1 MTLLKQSALTLALIV
16 LAGGGWLV
24 WHPAGEG
31 VRVQLGLAEASE
43 GGPAGGGRPGFGFG
57 GGGGTLV
64 VTDLVGEAVINDRLT
79 AIGDGAAL
87 RSVSIN
93 PEVSGRISEVLRES
107 GQRVDAGDVV
117 ARMDSGAERIAL
129 DRARLAVRDA
139 ENRVERLTRMQQ
151 GNSIAQVER
160 VDAES
165 ALEGAR
171 LQVREAELAL
181 DRRTI
186 RAPFAGVL
194 GIVSLEPGTL
204 VGTQNEVARLDDR
217 SDLLVEFR
225 VPERFVGAISVGRA
239 ITVTPVSSPAS
250 SLEGSITAIDSRL
263 EPDSRTLRVQA
274 LVDNEADQ
282 LRPGMSFVLEMRF
295 PGDAFPTVNP
305 LAVQWR
311 SEGSYVWRVNEDD
324 SAERVAVRII
334 QRNSDAVLVDAPLQ
348 PGDEVVTEGV
358 QSVRAGATV
367 RQAEGG

>member
-1 MTLLKQSALTLALIV
+1 MTLWKQSALTLALVV
-16 LAGGGWLV
+16 LASGGWLV

-43 GGPAGGGRPGFGFG
+43 GGRGEGRPGFGFG

-64 VTDLVGEAVINDRLT
+64 VTDTVGEAVINDQLT

-93 PEVSGRISEVLRES
+93 PEVSGRISEVVRNS
-107 GQRVDAGDVV
+107 GDRVEAGDVI
-117 ARMDSGAERIAL
+117 ARLDSGSERIAL
-129 DRARLAVRDA
+129 DRSRLAFSDA
-139 ENRVERLTRMQQ
+139 ENRVARLTRMQQ

-160 VDAES
+160 SDAES

-181 DRRTI
+181 NRRTI

-194 GIVSLEPGTL
+194 GILSLEPGSL

-225 VPERFVGAISVGRA
+225 VPERFVGAIAVGRT
-239 ITVTPVSSPAS
+239 ITVTPVSNPGSA
-250 SLEGSITAIDSRL
+250 LEGSIMAIDSRL
-263 EPDSRTLRVQA
+263 ESDSRTLRVQA

-282 LRPGMSFVLEMRF
+282 LRPGMSFVLEMKF
-295 PGDAFPTVNP
+295 PGETFPTVNP

-311 SEGSYVWRVNEDD
+311 AEGSYVWKVNADN
-324 SAERVAVRII
+324 SAERVPVRII

-348 PGDEVVTEGV
+348 PGDSVVTEGV
-358 QSVRAGATV
+358 QSVRSGATV
-367 RQAEGG
+367 RLAEEG

>member
-1 MTLLKQSALTLALIV
+1 MTLWKQSAVTLALIV
-16 LAGGGWLV
+16 VAGGGWLV

-43 GGPAGGGRPGFGFG
+43 GGRGGGGRPGFGFG
-57 GGGGTLV
+57 GGATLV
-64 VTDLVGEAVINDRLT
+64 VTDTVGQAVINDQLT

-93 PEVSGRISEVLRES
+93 PEVGGRIAEVLKGS
-107 GQRVDAGDVV
+107 GDRVAAGDVI
-117 ARMDSGAERIAL
+117 ARLDSGSERIAL

-151 GNSIAQVER
+151 GNSITQVER
-160 VDAES
+160 SDAES

-225 VPERFVGAISVGRA
+225 VPERFVGAVSVGRD
-239 ITVTPVSSPAS
+239 ITVTPVSNPGAL
-250 SLEGSITAIDSRL
+250 LEGSITAIDSRL

-295 PGDAFPTVNP
+295 PGDTFATVNP

-311 SEGSYVWRVNEDD
+311 SEGSYVWRINDDD
-324 SAERVAVRII
+324 SAERVDVRII

-348 PGDEVVTEGV
+348 PGDAVVTEGV

-367 RQAEGG
+367 RLADGG